1 MNSYTNIIK
10 NSNKLDCFLYYYT
23 DDESTKRLNY
33 NFLAKEQENELIK
46 KEKLDTP
53 TKNQQKNIAV

>member
-1 MNSYTNIIK
+1 
-10 NSNKLDCFLYYYT
+10 
-23 DDESTKRLNY
+23 LNY

>member
-33 NFLAKEQENELIK
+33 NFLAKEQENELESNK
-46 KEKLDTP
+46 KEDSLNEK
-53 TKNQQKNIAV
+53 TKN